1 MAGRDYGQFC
11 GLARALDLV
20 GERWALLIIRDLV
33 QGPKRYTDLRKGL
46 ARIPTNVLS
55 TRLKTLEAGGVV
67 RRRRLPRPAAVM
79 VYELTAYGSE
89 LEDVI
94 MRLGLWGA
102 RLLGE
107 PRPGEVITADSMI
120 IGLRSTFQSQASP
133 QPRVGYELRV
143 GEIVVHVQVEDGGLR
158 VAEGPLVDADLVIT
172 MDPGVSRALLS
183 GELTPDAGVE
193 SGEVRL
199 SGDAELLNLFVDL
212 FHIPTEGAI
221 LTDGLSAIPA
231 DGAPAI
237 PAQGFPARPDD
248 RR

>member
-107 PRPGEVITADSMI
+107 PRPGEVITA
-120 IGLRSTFQSQASP
+120 
-133 QPRVGYELRV
+133 
-143 GEIVVHVQVEDGGLR
+143 
-158 VAEGPLVDADLVIT
+158 
-172 MDPGVSRALLS
+172 
-183 GELTPDAGVE
+183 
-193 SGEVRL
+193 
-199 SGDAELLNLFVDL
+199 
-212 FHIPTEGAI
+212 
-221 LTDGLSAIPA
+221 
-231 DGAPAI
+231 
-237 PAQGFPARPDD
+237 
-248 RR
+248 